1 MKTTIKTAAV
11 VACAAASS
19 AAFGQLSIV
28 SNISG
33 TFVDIAAPANL
44 VAGSQNDDAS
54 APITIPAGF
63 GNAVLASGTASA
75 CTNGRMTATVDNTF
89 TNTSMSA
96 SSLAGYYPYF
106 DDLHTGRTTTGSPAS
121 GIYAAQV
128 GDAFVVQWVGEL
140 FNNNGSMFTF
150 QVQIFNAAGQAAHGG
165 ALGQYI
171 YANPTWANGSAVMT
185 GAGATIGVS
194 GSPTDFA
201 QWSFNT
207 ASVVA
212 GQTVLSIV
220 PTPGATAALSLGGL
234 AAFRRRRA

>member
-11 VACAAASS
+11 LACAAVSS

-28 SNISG
+28 NSIPG

-44 VAGSQNDDAS
+44 VAGSQGDDQS
-54 APITIPAGF
+54 VSVNIPAGF
-63 GNAVLASGTASA
+63 GNAVLPSGAASA
-75 CTNGRMTATVDNTF
+75 SPNGRVTATTDNGF
-89 TNTSMSA
+89 TNTAMSA
-96 SSLAGYYPYF
+96 TSLAGYYPYS
-106 DDLHTGRTTTGSPAS
+106 DDLHTGRFSGGTPAS

-128 GDAFVVQWVGEL
+128 GDAFIVQWACEL
-140 FNNNGSMFTF
+140 FTNIGSSMTF
-150 QVQIFNAAGQAAHGG
+150 QIQIFNAAGQAAHGG

-171 YANPTWANGSAVMT
+171 YGNPTWVNGSAGMT
-185 GAGATIGVS
+185 GGSATIGVS

-207 ASVVA
+207 PGIVG

-220 PTPGATAALSLGGL
+220 PTPGAAAALSLGGL